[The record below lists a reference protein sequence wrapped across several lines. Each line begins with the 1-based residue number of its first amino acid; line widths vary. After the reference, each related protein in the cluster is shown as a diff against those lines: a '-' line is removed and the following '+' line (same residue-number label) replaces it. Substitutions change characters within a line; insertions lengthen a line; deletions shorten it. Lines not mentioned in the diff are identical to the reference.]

1 MDDVGKNELIEAN
14 QRELDVIIPKIDAI
28 DWTKRRPTA
37 DHLVLLGEFYRLLLT
52 ESWLKEVEYRFQIDR
67 LTSITGLSEHEINVY
82 VEIGG
87 WMGMDRRLETMPEIE
102 KDKFWDF
109 LNSLDEVVDTGE
121 LVERAKQAKL
131 DRAREIEELNRLFE
145 GN

>member
-1 MDDVGKNELIEAN
+1 MSSPLIRTVSPA
-14 QRELDVIIPKIDAI
+14 A
-28 DWTKRRPTA
+28 TTT
-37 DHLVLLGEFYRLLLT
+37 Y
-52 ESWLKEVEYRFQIDR
+52 
-67 LTSITGLSEHEINVY
+67 SITGLSEHEINVY

>member
-1 MDDVGKNELIEAN
+1 MDDVAKNELIQAN
-14 QRELDVIIPKIDAI
+14 QHELEVIIPKIDAV
-28 DWTKRRPTA
+28 DWKKRRPTA

-52 ESWLKEVEYRFQIDR
+52 ESWLKDVEYRFQLDR

-87 WMGMDRRLETMPEIE
+87 WLGMDRRMETMPDIE

-109 LNSLDEVVDTGE
+109 LNSFDEAIDMNEITE
-121 LVERAKQAKL
+121 KAKEATVN
-131 DRAREIEELNRLFE
+131 RAREIEELNRLFE